1 MPAPRATRDNAGVS
15 SILPI
20 NLDDLLHCRGVESAR
35 IEFKS
40 GWNPRTTGHQALKT
54 ICAFANDYHNLNG
67 GYVVLGVGEEHGRG
81 VMPPA
86 GLTAA
91 EIAAAGRWIGGHCNR
106 LDPPYQPVV
115 SPEVVAGRRVLV
127 LWAPASDMKPH
138 SAPDG
143 PRGAAKYWIRLGA
156 ETVDAQANGL
166 LSGLMAQTARVPW
179 DDRRAFDARIED
191 LREAAVREFLRDVRS
206 GLVDEPSAGEVYR
219 RMRLT
224 VRANGSELPRNIAL
238 LLFTDEPE
246 HWFPGARTDV
256 VLFPD
261 GPAGDTLRERIF
273 RGGLVTQLRGS
284 FRYLESLLQTEIRKA
299 PDRVASLSWTN
310 YPLDAIREALVNAL
324 YHRSY
329 QPDASE
335 PTKVYCY
342 PDRIDITSYPGP
354 VPGIE
359 PDHFLPGAAVPAM
372 PARNRRV
379 GEFFSEL
386 KLAERRLTGVPKI
399 FEAMA
404 RNGSPPPRFDF
415 DEGRTWF
422 RATLPVHPGESAMS

>member
-1 MPAPRATRDNAGVS
+1 MRVLGVARDNARVS
-15 SILPI
+15 AILPV
-20 NLDDLLHCRGVESAR
+20 NLDDLLDCRGVESAR
-35 IEFKS
+35 VEFKS
-40 GWNPRTTGHQALKT
+40 GWDPQTTGYQALKT

-67 GYVVLGVGEEHGRG
+67 GYVVLGVAEEHGRG

-91 EIAAAGRWIGGHCNR
+91 GIAAAGKWIRGHCNR

-115 SPEVVAGRRVLV
+115 SPEVVAGRHILV
-127 LWAPASDMKPH
+127 LWAPASDVKPH

-143 PRGAAKYWIRLGA
+143 PRGTAKYWIRLGA

-166 LSGLMAQTARVPW
+166 LSQLMAQTARVPW
-179 DDRRAFDARIED
+179 DDRRAFDARIE
-191 LREAAVREFLRDVRS
+191 A
-206 GLVDEPSAGEVYR
+206 
-219 RMRLT
+219 
-224 VRANGSELPRNIAL
+224 
-238 LLFTDEPE
+238 
-246 HWFPGARTDV
+246 GARIDV

-261 GPAGDTLRERIF
+261 GPAGDTLRERVF
-273 RGGLVTQLRGS
+273 RGGLATQLRGS
-284 FRYLESLLQTEIRKA
+284 LRCLESLLQTEIRKVSG
-299 PDRVASLSWTN
+299 RVRSLSWTN
-310 YPLDAIREALVNAL
+310 YPLRAIREALVNAL

-329 QPDASE
+329 QPDAAE

-359 PDHFLPGAAVPAM
+359 PGHFLPGAAVPAM
-372 PARNRRV
+372 PARNRRI
-379 GEFFSEL
+379 GEFLAEL
-386 KLAERRLTGVPKI
+386 KLAERRLTGVAKI

-422 RATLPVHPGESAMS
+422 RTTLPVHPGHGAAL

>member
-1 MPAPRATRDNAGVS
+1 
-15 SILPI
+15 
-20 NLDDLLHCRGVESAR
+20 
-35 IEFKS
+35 
-40 GWNPRTTGHQALKT
+40 
-54 ICAFANDYHNLNG
+54 
-67 GYVVLGVGEEHGRG
+67 
-81 VMPPA
+81 
-86 GLTAA
+86 
-91 EIAAAGRWIGGHCNR
+91 
-106 LDPPYQPVV
+106 
-115 SPEVVAGRRVLV
+115 
-127 LWAPASDMKPH
+127 
-138 SAPDG
+138 
-143 PRGAAKYWIRLGA
+143 
-156 ETVDAQANGL
+156 
-166 LSGLMAQTARVPW
+166 
-179 DDRRAFDARIED
+179 
-191 LREAAVREFLRDVRS
+191 
-206 GLVDEPSAGEVYR
+206 
-219 RMRLT
+219 MRLT

-238 LLFTDEPE
+238 LLFTDDPE

-284 FRYLESLLQTEIRKA
+284 LRYLESLLQTEIRKA

-372 PARNRRV
+372 PARNRRI
-379 GEFFSEL
+379 GEFLSEL
-386 KLAERRLTGVPKI
+386 KLAERRLTGVSKI
-399 FEAMA
+399 FGAMA

-415 DEGRTWF
+415 DEGRTYF
-422 RATLPVHPGESAMS
+422 RATLPAHTGERATS